1 MKGRDFL
8 NKSFVII
15 FATLFFGD
23 LPGSFNNFLLY
34 AAGEDSLLESKKEK
48 LIRRPKK
55 QIILPLS
62 EESVMVIISSQDFRI
77 LSALS
82 TEESESIVMILSIV
96 GHLSLLM
103 S

>member
-34 AAGEDSLLESKKEK
+34 AAGEDSLLES
-48 LIRRPKK
+48 
-55 QIILPLS
+55 LS

-82 TEESESIVMILSIV
+82 REESESIVMILSIV
-96 GHLSLLM
+96 EGHLSLFM